1 MMNLEKKLSEQGR
14 EQTTNSTH
22 MMASTAGCVSA
33 LTTAP
38 PLLPIKSI
46 KTINSV
52 ACEQEFARLSGE
64 VRREPHA
71 KGDAIVKGEERKRLR
86 CSLARFLAACF
97 AYHNWSY

>member
-22 MMASTAGCVSA
+22 IMASTAGCVSA

-38 PLLPIKSI
+38 LLLPIKSI

-52 ACEQEFARLSGE
+52 ACEKNLEDCREKSGE
-64 VRREPHA
+64 SRT
-71 KGDAIVKGEERKRLR
+71 RKETL
-86 CSLARFLAACF
+86 L
-97 AYHNWSY
+97 

>member
-22 MMASTAGCVSA
+22 IMASTAGYVSA

-38 PLLPIKSI
+38 LLLPIKSI

-52 ACEQEFARLSGE
+52 AFMRSS
-64 VRREPHA
+64 
-71 KGDAIVKGEERKRLR
+71 I
-86 CSLARFLAACF
+86 
-97 AYHNWSY
+97 W